1 MLRLLRRAVRQ
12 LRSRPQL
19 LLAGVPSAA
28 ATTIALLALFAC
40 LFTVA
45 DRTFPDALFALLIG
59 LLVYDAV
66 LAVTKPLA
74 LPGLYALLR
83 EDGTARSDDLLG
95 PFWTATR
102 QQYRAV
108 LAASIPARVATLG
121 FSLLLA
127 PLVVGLALVGATGA
141 SVLLYAGGVV
151 QTPAVD
157 PYVYAAVALLLAVWV
172 AGKGPVGFAELLT
185 IDGEPPRT
193 AWLASAGLLRR
204 RPRTAGGA
212 TALRLLLG
220 ALPLLALG
228 IAVRFAPS
236 EGTAE
241 IALPI
246 GAFALA
252 ALWSKS
258 LEAAV
263 TVAGY
268 EELVRSS
275 PRADDRSERDAV
287 PPGDGNRVPLR
298 DRLRSLQLR
307 PSQRTAL
314 AILLLT
320 SLVVASGAVRVADV
334 RPNAEPASPATVETD
349 DPGELYAVARE
360 RTETTSRV
368 HTVEHA
374 AGNWSQPERDAVLRL
389 RTALDYGG
397 REAALDGW
405 LARENGTLERSGA
418 AYLSDGYMVN
428 GGLNLD
434 PEVVLDQRQ
443 VDGWRV
449 AAAPAYATIV
459 EDLPTGTIEPP
470 ASSWSVASR
479 DDGTVVLQVDDPAAV
494 GEVGEFADVSYAEY
508 REGSRVRAEID
519 ADTQRLRRVE
529 IRERIVLY
537 DGEAREE
544 VDDRL
549 DRLETVTY
557 EYEDL
562 GIERPDAVDARPV
575 DLLWDLAYY

>member
-1 MLRLLRRAVRQ
+1 MLRLLRRAGRR

-19 LLAGVPSAA
+19 FLAGVPSAA
-28 ATTIALLALFAC
+28 ATTIALLALFAW
-40 LFTVA
+40 LFTAA
-45 DRTFPDALFALLIG
+45 DRAFPDALFALLIG

-108 LAASIPARVATLG
+108 LAASIRARVATLG

-127 PLVVGLALVGATGA
+127 PLVVGFALVGATGA
-141 SVLLYAGGVV
+141 SLLLYAGGVV

-157 PYVYAAVALLLAVWV
+157 PYVYAAVALLFAVWV
-172 AGKGPVGFAELLT
+172 AGKGPVAFAELLT

-204 RPRTAGGA
+204 RPRAAGGVA
-212 TALRLLLG
+212 VLRLLLG

-228 IAVRFAPS
+228 IGLRFAPS

-275 PRADDRSERDAV
+275 PRADDRSGRDVV

-298 DRLRSLQLR
+298 DRLRSLQFR
-307 PSQRTAL
+307 PSRRTAL
-314 AILLLT
+314 ALLLLT

-368 HTVEHA
+368 HSVEHA
-374 AGNWSQPERDAVLRL
+374 GGNWSQPERDAVLRL
-389 RTALDYGG
+389 RIALDYGA

-405 LARENGTLERSGA
+405 LGRENGTLERSGS
-418 AYLSDGYMVN
+418 AYVSDGYLVN
-428 GGLNLD
+428 GGLNVD
-434 PEVVLDQRQ
+434 PEVVLDRRE

-449 AAAPAYATIV
+449 VAAPAYATV
-459 EDLPTGTIEPP
+459 AEDLPADVIEPP

-479 DDGTVVLQVDDPAAV
+479 DDETVVLLVDDPAAV
-494 GEVGEFADVSYAEY
+494 GEVGEFADVSHAEY
-508 REGSRVRAEID
+508 REGSRVRAVID
-519 ADTQRLRRVE
+519 ADTQRLRRLE

-537 DGEAREE
+537 DGEAHNE
-544 VDDRL
+544 VTDRL
-549 DRLETVTY
+549 DRLETVEY
-557 EYEDL
+557 EYDDL